1 MLISQIRRDAMLRV
15 FSTIGFDLIF
25 TLNTPVL
32 NQDLLDFEDYRDR
45 LRFKLPRHKKGQM
58 PLAPEVYKSTG
69 DSPIHVCGKIPFVSF
84 GKI

>member
-1 MLISQIRRDAMLRV
+1 M
-15 FSTIGFDLIF
+15 
-25 TLNTPVL
+25 

>member
-1 MLISQIRRDAMLRV
+1 MITSRIPRDAMLRV

-45 LRFKLPRHKKGQM
+45 LRFKLRRPKKGQM

-69 DSPIHVCGKIPFVSF
+69 NSPVHVCGI
-84 GKI
+84 

>member
-1 MLISQIRRDAMLRV
+1 MDFKDYRISRIRRDAMLRV

-32 NQDLLDFEDYRDR
+32 NQDLQDFEDFGDR
-45 LRFKLPRHKKGQM
+45 IRFKLPRPKKAQM

-69 DSPIHVCGKIPFVSF
+69 NSPVHVCGI
-84 GKI
+84 

>member
-1 MLISQIRRDAMLRV
+1 MPPGYLIFMQNFRRDAMLRV

-45 LRFKLPRHKKGQM
+45 LRFKHNVYSQIRYRARQLPNQR
-58 PLAPEVYKSTG
+58 PLHQTG
-69 DSPIHVCGKIPFVSF
+69 T
-84 GKI
+84 